1 MPSSRPAVRHVTD
14 PQMWS
19 VLNSPI
25 RLEICEMLRC
35 VAPCSVAELAE
46 ALHRPADTLYRQL
59 DQLEHAGFL
68 HRVGYRKVGRHAE
81 QLVDLTASDFL
92 IDFEGSDP
100 AASGAAIV
108 ATAKCAMHGIVA
120 AIEGAASAGAVEAGR
135 VRRNTAILYELSWL
149 TPERFTEL
157 RSLLQRMKKLLDEG
171 KRERKGDLYLTVG
184 LASPVVRKHRPRRR
198 SGGTR
203 SAPRESPPGNA
214 T

>member
-1 MPSSRPAVRHVTD
+1 MSDSRPAVRLVTD
-14 PQMWS
+14 PRMWS
-19 VLNSPI
+19 ALNSPI

-35 VAPCSVAELAE
+35 IAPCSVAELAE

-59 DQLEHAGFL
+59 DQLEQAGFL

-92 IDFEGSDP
+92 IDFEGSEP
-100 AASGAAIV
+100 SASGAAIV

-120 AIEGAASAGAVEAGR
+120 ALEGAASAGAVEAGR
-135 VRRNTAILYELSWL
+135 SRRNTAILYELSWL
-149 TPERFTEL
+149 TPERFAEL
-157 RSLLQRMKKLLDEG
+157 RSLLQQVKRLLDDG

-198 SGGTR
+198 SSGVR
-203 SAPRESPPGNA
+203 STPRESA
-214 T
+214 SRSTT